1 MLYDKNIQPL
11 QLAIVYNYMHD
22 NILSYRLLGRFE
34 YPQVLVFTL
43 KIKMVIPPLR
53 SSVTSGHIK
62 NIESNLNH
70 IK

>member
-1 MLYDKNIQPL
+1 MVFSAPTESLRSY
-11 QLAIVYNYMHD
+11 
-22 NILSYRLLGRFE
+22 YRLLGRFE